1 MAAAYRTTRHAAVST
16 ALAAALL
23 SVLTACT
30 AETGEAP
37 ASEAAY
43 FGHVHGLGAD
53 PSTGQTYA
61 ATHNGVWLLPTAELP
76 ESYPAADGDGV
87 EAPVQIAGRAQ
98 DTMGFVVGGPGL
110 LFGSGHPDLAE
121 QPDLN
126 PPNLGLISSTDG
138 ATTWESVSLRGEV
151 DFHDLDTVALPDGE
165 LRIYGYD
172 ATAGAVKA
180 SSDSGKTWSAG
191 ATLELRDL
199 AADPTEP
206 SRVYATTAQGLLV
219 SNDEGGSFLPV
230 PGAPALFLVTLAPDG
245 EFVGIDVDGKLWTSH
260 DGAAWTERG
269 RTAGPPTA
277 LAYVGGDEPWILIAD
292 DRGVVASADYGA
304 TVTELVS
311 VQH

>member
-1 MAAAYRTTRHAAVST
+1 MAEYRTTRHVAVSA
-16 ALAAALL
+16 ALAAGLL
-23 SVLTACT
+23 MVLAACT
-30 AETGEAP
+30 AETGKAP
-37 ASEAAY
+37 ASEPAY

-53 PSTGQTYA
+53 PSTGETYA

-76 ESYPAADGDGV
+76 ESYPAADGSDL

-98 DTMGFVVGGPGL
+98 DTMGFVVGAPGL
-110 LFGSGHPDLAE
+110 LLGSGHPDPAE
-121 QPDLN
+121 QPDLD

-172 ATAGAVKA
+172 ATAGTVKT

-206 SRVYATTAQGLLV
+206 GRVYATTAQGLLV
-219 SNDEGGSFLPV
+219 SNDEGRSFLPV
-230 PGAPALFLVTLAPDG
+230 PGAPELFLVALAPDG
-245 EFVGIDVDGKLWTSH
+245 AFVGVDVDGNVWTSQ
-260 DGAAWTERG
+260 DGTAWKQRGQTE
-269 RTAGPPTA
+269 GPPTA
-277 LAYVGGDEPWILIAD
+277 LAYVGGDAPWILIAD
-292 DRGVVASADYGA
+292 DRGVIASDDHGA

-311 VQH
+311 FRH